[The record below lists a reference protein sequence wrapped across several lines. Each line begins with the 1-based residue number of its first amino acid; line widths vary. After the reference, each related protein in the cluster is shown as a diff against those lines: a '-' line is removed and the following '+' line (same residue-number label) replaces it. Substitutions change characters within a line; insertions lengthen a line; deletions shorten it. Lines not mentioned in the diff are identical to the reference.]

1 MKQTVILS
9 KYEEKKFLGILEE
22 NQLAELT
29 FLQEDEN
36 DILGNIYIG
45 KVKNIVQNLN
55 AAFVEVKKDVLC
67 FLSLKDNPEP
77 FFTNSKKNNKLV
89 EGDEILVQ
97 VSQMDVKTKN
107 PMCTS
112 KISIAGKYAA
122 FTYQKSG
129 IGISSKLP
137 KDEKVKELRALAEKY
152 LEDYYS
158 IVLRTN
164 SYYAEILEVER
175 ELVQLKEELEEVLK
189 KAKTRSVYSLLRK
202 DDSEVL
208 KSIKAL
214 RETDEIEIVTDLKEY
229 YDEIQIFVGK
239 NQKNKEKTEQ
249 NADSIERIEPNTKCN
264 TEKIGE
270 NTNCNDK
277 RNLWTTENVENAG
290 SMSLKY
296 YEDEN
301 LSLVA
306 LYSLNSKIGNALKKR
321 VWLKSGAY
329 LVIEQTEA
337 MVVIDVNTG
346 KALNKKK
353 REEHFYQVNV
363 EAAMEI
369 ARQLRLR
376 NLSGIIIVD
385 FIDMESQENTN
396 KLLKVFEEALNK
408 DRIKTTLVDI
418 TKLHLVE
425 VTRKKTKKSLLEQY
439 YGNWQQESSEGT
451 N

>member
-9 KYEEKKFLGILEE
+9 KYEEKPFLGILEE
-22 NQLAELT
+22 NQLTELS

-36 DILGNIYIG
+36 AILGNIYIG

-77 FFTNSKKNNKLV
+77 FYTNPKKNSKIAQ
-89 EGDEILVQ
+89 GDEILVQ

-129 IGISSKLP
+129 IGVSSKLP
-137 KDEKVKELRALAEKY
+137 KNEKVQELRTLAEKY
-152 LEDYYS
+152 LESHYS

-164 SYYAEILEVER
+164 SYYAEISEVEK

-202 DDSEVL
+202 DDSEVI
-208 KSIKAL
+208 KSIKDL
-214 RETDEIEIVTDLKEY
+214 KKTDDVEIVTDLKKY
-229 YDEIQIFVGK
+229 YDEIQSFIKK
-239 NQKNKEKTEQ
+239 NQGNIEIIRKNTDC
-249 NADSIERIEPNTKCN
+249 NERIELD
-264 TEKIGE
+264 
-270 NTNCNDK
+270 TNCNDK
-277 RNLWTTENVENAG
+277 RTLCASGNEKNSG
-290 SMSLKY
+290 CIDLKF

-301 LSLVA
+301 LSLVS
-306 LYSLNSKIGNALKKR
+306 LYSLNTKIGNALKKR

-353 REEHFYQVNV
+353 REKHFYQVNV
-363 EAAMEI
+363 EAALEI

-385 FIDMESQENTN
+385 FIDMESEENTR
-396 KLLKVFEEALNK
+396 KLLNVFEDALNK

-425 VTRKKTKKSLLEQY
+425 VTRKKIKKSLQEQY
-439 YGNWQQESSEGT
+439 YGTSD
-451 N
+451 

>member
-9 KYEEKKFLGILEE
+9 KYEEKPFLGILEE
-22 NQLAELT
+22 NQLMELS

-45 KVKNIVQNLN
+45 KVKNIVKNLN

-77 FFTNSKKNNKLV
+77 FFTNPKKNNKIV

-112 KISIAGKYAA
+112 KIGIAGKYAA

-137 KDEKVKELRALAEKY
+137 KDEKVKELRTLAETY

-164 SYYAEILEVER
+164 SYYAEISEVEK
-175 ELVQLKEELEEVLK
+175 ELAQLKEELEEVLM

-229 YDEIQIFVGK
+229 YDEILNFVEK
-239 NQKNKEKTEQ
+239 NEKN
-249 NADSIERIEPNTKCN
+249 SVSM
-264 TEKIGE
+264 
-270 NTNCNDK
+270 
-277 RNLWTTENVENAG
+277 NL
-290 SMSLKY
+290 KF

-306 LYSLNSKIGNALKKR
+306 LYSLNTKIGNALKKR

-329 LVIEQTEA
+329 LIIEQTEA

-353 REEHFYQVNV
+353 REEHFYEVNV

-369 ARQLRLR
+369 AKQLRLR

-385 FIDMESQENTN
+385 FIDMESEENTC
-396 KLLKVFEEALNK
+396 KLLKVFEDALNK

-439 YGNWQQESSEGT
+439 YGNWRQESLRMD
-451 N
+451 

>member
-9 KYEEKKFLGILEE
+9 KYEEKPFLGILEE
-22 NQLAELT
+22 NQLMELS

-45 KVKNIVQNLN
+45 KVKNIVKNLN

-77 FFTNSKKNNKLV
+77 FFTNPKKNNKIV

-112 KISIAGKYAA
+112 KIGIAGKYAA

-137 KDEKVKELRALAEKY
+137 KDEKVKELRTLAETY
-152 LEDYYS
+152 LEDHYS

-164 SYYAEILEVER
+164 SYYAEISEVEK
-175 ELVQLKEELEEVLK
+175 ELAQLKEELEEVLK
-189 KAKTRSVYSLLRK
+189 KAKTRSVYTLLRK

-229 YDEIQIFVGK
+229 YDEIYDFLEKNKSCVYGYGNLEKNKSCILEYGK
-239 NQKNKEKTEQ
+239 NAK
-249 NADSIERIEPNTKCN
+249 
-264 TEKIGE
+264 
-270 NTNCNDK
+270 
-277 RNLWTTENVENAG
+277 
-290 SMSLKY
+290 SMNLKY

-306 LYSLNSKIGNALKKR
+306 LYSLNTKIGNALKKR

-353 REEHFYQVNV
+353 REEHFYEVNV

-369 ARQLRLR
+369 AKQLRLR

-385 FIDMESQENTN
+385 FIDMESEENTC
-396 KLLKVFEEALNK
+396 KLLKVFEDALNK

-425 VTRKKTKKSLLEQY
+425 VTRKKIKKSLLEQY
-439 YGNWQQESSEGT
+439 YGNWRQESLRMD
-451 N
+451 

>member
-77 FFTNSKKNNKLV
+77 FFTNSKKNNKMV

-137 KDEKVKELRALAEKY
+137 KDGKVKELRALAEKY

-175 ELVQLKEELEEVLK
+175 ELVQLKEELEEVIK

-229 YDEIQIFVGK
+229 YDEIQTFVEK
-239 NQKNKEKTEQ
+239 NQ
-249 NADSIERIEPNTKCN
+249 
-264 TEKIGE
+264 
-270 NTNCNDK
+270 
-277 RNLWTTENVENAG
+277 NVENTG

-306 LYSLNSKIGNALKKR
+306 LYSLKSKIGNALKKR

-439 YGNWQQESSEGT
+439 YGNWQQESSEET

>member
-9 KYEEKKFLGILEE
+9 KYEEKPFLGILEE
-22 NQLAELT
+22 NQLMELS

-36 DILGNIYIG
+36 AILGNIYIG
-45 KVKNIVQNLN
+45 KVKNIVKNLN

-77 FFTNSKKNNKLV
+77 FFTNPKKNNKIV

-137 KDEKVKELRALAEKY
+137 KDEKVKELRTLAETY
-152 LEDYYS
+152 LEDHYS

-164 SYYAEILEVER
+164 SYYAEISEVEK
-175 ELVQLKEELEEVLK
+175 ELAQLKDELEEVLK

-229 YDEIQIFVGK
+229 YDEILNFVEK
-239 NQKNKEKTEQ
+239 NEKN
-249 NADSIERIEPNTKCN
+249 SVSM
-264 TEKIGE
+264 
-270 NTNCNDK
+270 
-277 RNLWTTENVENAG
+277 NL
-290 SMSLKY
+290 KF

-306 LYSLNSKIGNALKKR
+306 LYSLNTKIGNALKKR

-353 REEHFYQVNV
+353 REEHFYEVNV
-363 EAAMEI
+363 EAAIEI
-369 ARQLRLR
+369 AKQLRLR

-385 FIDMESQENTN
+385 FIDMESEENTC
-396 KLLKVFEEALNK
+396 KLLKVFEDALNK

-439 YGNWQQESSEGT
+439 YGNWRQESLRMD
-451 N
+451 

>member
-9 KYEEKKFLGILEE
+9 KYEEKPFLGILEG
-22 NQLAELT
+22 NQLTELS

-36 DILGNIYIG
+36 AILGNIYIG

-77 FFTNSKKNNKLV
+77 FYTNPKKNSKIA

-129 IGISSKLP
+129 IGVSSKLP
-137 KDEKVKELRALAEKY
+137 KDEKVQELRALAEKY
-152 LEDYYS
+152 LDDYYS

-164 SYYAEILEVER
+164 SYYAEISEVEK
-175 ELVQLKEELEEVLK
+175 ELAELKEELEEVLK

-202 DDSEVL
+202 DDSEVI
-208 KSIKAL
+208 KSIKDL
-214 RETDEIEIVTDLKEY
+214 KKTDDVEIVTDLKKY
-229 YDEIQIFVGK
+229 YDEIQTFIEK
-239 NQKNKEKTEQ
+239 NSGCI
-249 NADSIERIEPNTKCN
+249 D
-264 TEKIGE
+264 
-270 NTNCNDK
+270 
-277 RNLWTTENVENAG
+277 
-290 SMSLKY
+290 LKF

-301 LSLVA
+301 LSLVS
-306 LYSLNSKIGNALKKR
+306 LYSLTTQIGNALKKR

-363 EAAMEI
+363 EAALEI

-385 FIDMESQENTN
+385 FIDMESEENTR
-396 KLLKVFEEALNK
+396 KLLNVFEDALNK

-425 VTRKKTKKSLLEQY
+425 VTRKKIKKSLQEQY
-439 YGNWQQESSEGT
+439 YGTSD
-451 N
+451 

>member
-9 KYEEKKFLGILEE
+9 KYEEKPFLGILEE
-22 NQLAELT
+22 NQLMELS

-45 KVKNIVQNLN
+45 KVKNIVKNLN

-77 FFTNSKKNNKLV
+77 FFTNPKKNNKIV

-137 KDEKVKELRALAEKY
+137 KDEKVKELRTLAETY
-152 LEDYYS
+152 LEDHYS

-164 SYYAEILEVER
+164 SYYAEISEVEK
-175 ELVQLKEELEEVLK
+175 ELAQLKEELEEVLK

-229 YDEIQIFVGK
+229 YDEILNFVEK
-239 NQKNKEKTEQ
+239 NEKN
-249 NADSIERIEPNTKCN
+249 SVSM
-264 TEKIGE
+264 
-270 NTNCNDK
+270 
-277 RNLWTTENVENAG
+277 NL
-290 SMSLKY
+290 KF

-306 LYSLNSKIGNALKKR
+306 LYSLNTKIGNALKKR

-353 REEHFYQVNV
+353 REEHFYEVNV

-369 ARQLRLR
+369 AKQLRLR

-385 FIDMESQENTN
+385 FIDMESEENTC
-396 KLLKVFEEALNK
+396 KLLKVFEDALNK

-439 YGNWQQESSEGT
+439 YGNWRQESLRMD
-451 N
+451 

>member
-9 KYEEKKFLGILEE
+9 KYEEKTFLGILEE
-22 NQLAELT
+22 GQLAELS
-29 FLQEDEN
+29 FLQEEEN
-36 DILGNIYIG
+36 VILGNIYIG

-77 FFTNSKKNNKLV
+77 FFTNPKKNNKV
-89 EGDEILVQ
+89 AEGDEILVQ

-122 FTYQKSG
+122 FTFQKSG
-129 IGISSKLP
+129 IGVSSKLP
-137 KDEKVKELRALAEKY
+137 KDEKVQQLREVAEKY
-152 LEDYYS
+152 LESHHS

-164 SYYAEILEVER
+164 SYYAEISEVEQ
-175 ELVQLKEELEEVLK
+175 ELAALKEELEEILK

-202 DDSEVL
+202 DDSEVM

-214 RETDEIEIVTDLKEY
+214 RENDEVEIVTDLKEY
-229 YDEIQIFVGK
+229 YDEIQCFLE
-239 NQKNKEKTEQ
+239 KNKGRKGQE
-249 NADSIERIEPNTKCN
+249 
-264 TEKIGE
+264 
-270 NTNCNDK
+270 
-277 RNLWTTENVENAG
+277 
-290 SMSLKY
+290 LKFY
-296 YEDEN
+296 QDDN
-301 LSLVA
+301 LSLLS

-321 VWLKSGAY
+321 VWMKSGAY

-353 REEHFYQVNV
+353 REEHFYQVNE
-363 EAAMEI
+363 EAALEI

-396 KLLKVFEEALNK
+396 KLLKVFEDALNK

-439 YGNWQQESSEGT
+439 YGNWRQESLGMD
-451 N
+451 

>member
-9 KYEEKKFLGILEE
+9 KYEEKPFLGILEE
-22 NQLAELT
+22 DQLMELS

-36 DILGNIYIG
+36 AILGNIYIG

-77 FFTNSKKNNKLV
+77 FFTNPKKNNKIV

-97 VSQMDVKTKN
+97 ISQMDLKTKN

-152 LEDYYS
+152 LENHYS

-164 SYYAEILEVER
+164 SYYAESSEVEK
-175 ELVQLKEELEEVLK
+175 ELVQLKEELEEILK
-189 KAKTRSVYSLLRK
+189 KAKTRCVYSLLRK
-202 DDSEVL
+202 DESEVI
-208 KSIKAL
+208 KTIKAL

-229 YDEIQIFVGK
+229 YDEIQTFLEK
-239 NQKNKEKTEQ
+239 NQSFDLEDGNVEKKIACSLEDGSTEKKI
-249 NADSIERIEPNTKCN
+249 ACSLEDGSIEK
-264 TEKIGE
+264 KIPCDLE
-270 NTNCNDK
+270 NGNHAKNM
-277 RNLWTTENVENAG
+277 N
-290 SMSLKY
+290 LKY
-296 YEDEN
+296 YEDKN

-306 LYSLNSKIGNALKKR
+306 LHSLNTKIGNALKKR

-353 REEHFYQVNV
+353 REEHFYQVNK
-363 EAAMEI
+363 EAALEI
-369 ARQLRLR
+369 AKQLRLR

-385 FIDMESQENTN
+385 FIDMELEENTQ

-439 YGNWQQESSEGT
+439 YGEWKQEPLE
-451 N
+451 

>member
-55 AAFVEVKKDVLC
+55 AAFVEVKKGVLC

-77 FFTNSKKNNKLV
+77 FFTNSKKNNKMV

-137 KDEKVKELRALAEKY
+137 KDGKVKELRALAEKC

-229 YDEIQIFVGK
+229 YDEIQTFVGK
-239 NQKNKEKTEQ
+239 NQ
-249 NADSIERIEPNTKCN
+249 
-264 TEKIGE
+264 
-270 NTNCNDK
+270 
-277 RNLWTTENVENAG
+277 NVKNAG

-369 ARQLRLR
+369 VRQLRLR

-439 YGNWQQESSEGT
+439 YGNWQQESSEGRI
-451 N
+451 